1 MLFALIA
8 LFIIGPIAEIYVL
21 LTAAEA
27 FGVLPVIA
35 MCLLTAFLGG
45 FIIRWQGLHALHA
58 ARADLETGRLPVD
71 SAVDG
76 ALLIVAA
83 PFLMTPGFI
92 TDTAGFILLVPPVR
106 RMIARMAL
114 KAVRGHIVRHEEVVL
129 RDDEDFRR

>member
-21 LTAAEA
+21 LTAAQA

-35 MCLLTAFLGG
+35 ACLTTAFLGG
-45 FIIRWQGLHALHA
+45 YIIKMQGLAALNA
-58 ARADLETGRLPVD
+58 ARTDLNTGRLPVD

-83 PFLMTPGFI
+83 PLLMTPGFI
-92 TDTAGFILLVPPVR
+92 TDAAGCLLLTPPLR
-106 RMIARMAL
+106 RAIARLAL
-114 KAVRGHIVRHEEVVL
+114 KAIRNHIVSREGPMP
-129 RDDEDFRR
+129 